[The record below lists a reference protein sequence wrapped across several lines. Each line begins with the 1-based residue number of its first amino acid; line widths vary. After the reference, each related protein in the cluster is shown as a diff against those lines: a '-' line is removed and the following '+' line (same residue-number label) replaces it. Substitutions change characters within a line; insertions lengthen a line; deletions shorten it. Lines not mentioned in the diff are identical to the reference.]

1 MFHYRSDSL
10 IIGGDNGCKSTFENT
25 YLQYL
30 ASAHEAVQRCAI
42 DTHHWSALYDGE
54 NPPPGSPVSTNV
66 SVTHTSG
73 SSQRLT
79 ADDHVAKSN
88 LASSNYNSSHDK
100 CSEKTISNRQ
110 PNGTSDSGE
119 GSKEN
124 SSGGNDGERENI
136 CDQTSRIEF
145 VVINEDR
152 NLTSV
157 GDSDRML
164 KGSDT
169 FDKTSHA
176 VDCYAESVTSE
187 ADSALSG
194 ESSAAD
200 NLHVPNEDVQ
210 RNDSPMNDNFDNAD
224 FHAFLLSLRSVK
236 TPVEFCE
243 DIEASLTEMDSLI
256 RDFEQPN
263 VDAAASENRTGSTV
277 VTNEETRVDAR
288 PKHSLRTDVCE
299 ANTTTEMP
307 EKQANT
313 LGTIG
318 IDTGGAGDASITV
331 AQWLK
336 PTGGHQGAAL
346 TPTKYNFGTPSIGK
360 SLWSRIILL

>member
-1 MFHYRSDSL
+1 
-10 IIGGDNGCKSTFENT
+10 
-25 YLQYL
+25 
-30 ASAHEAVQRCAI
+30 
-42 DTHHWSALYDGE
+42 
-54 NPPPGSPVSTNV
+54 
-66 SVTHTSG
+66 
-73 SSQRLT
+73 
-79 ADDHVAKSN
+79 
-88 LASSNYNSSHDK
+88 
-100 CSEKTISNRQ
+100 
-110 PNGTSDSGE
+110 
-119 GSKEN
+119 
-124 SSGGNDGERENI
+124 
-136 CDQTSRIEF
+136 
-145 VVINEDR
+145 
-152 NLTSV
+152 
-157 GDSDRML
+157 ML
-164 KGSDT
+164 KGCDT

-263 VDAAASENRTGSTV
+263 VDAAASENCTGSTV
-277 VTNEETRVDAR
+277 ATNEETRVDAR
-288 PKHSLRTDVCE
+288 PKHCE
-299 ANTTTEMP
+299 ANTNTTTEMP

-336 PTGGHQGAAL
+336 PSGGHQGAAL
-346 TPTKYNFGTPSIGK
+346 APTKYNFGTPSIGK